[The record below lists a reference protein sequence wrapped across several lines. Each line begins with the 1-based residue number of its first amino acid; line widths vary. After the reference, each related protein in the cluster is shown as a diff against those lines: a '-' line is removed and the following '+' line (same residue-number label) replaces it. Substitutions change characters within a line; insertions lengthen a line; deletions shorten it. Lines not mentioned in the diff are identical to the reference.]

1 MRKGEIQKG
10 GGMEWDR
17 RRERVKEGKRKGE
30 IKKGGY
36 GVGP

>member
-17 RRERVKEGKRKGE
+17 RRERVKEGKRGRDSKRRGE
-30 IKKGGY
+30 CR
-36 GVGP
+36 

>member
-1 MRKGEIQKG
+1 
-10 GGMEWDR
+10 MEWDR

-30 IKKGGY
+30 IQKGGGY